1 MEEINKGLGVSHL
14 VADDAD
20 GGRSRAITP
29 KPAIPIHLAPKC
41 WALRLEV
48 RDSCLS
54 HRTVETP
61 SPGWRLT
68 W

>member
-1 MEEINKGLGVSHL
+1 MEEINKGLGVRHL

-41 WALRLEV
+41 WALRL
-48 RDSCLS
+48 
-54 HRTVETP
+54 
-61 SPGWRLT
+61 
-68 W
+68 